1 MRTVSLVLGVLAAG
15 AALAAVVAAPSNA
28 TFKGRNGLLV
38 YQGIVG
44 EHEQLFTVK
53 PDGSDVRQLT
63 DFSDS
68 DAINASWSPDSK
80 KIAFLRRW
88 GQNKWR
94 VYTMNADGSGM
105 REFHRTLRGTPA
117 WLPDGKHLLLLKKL
131 TWTIVNVSG
140 GAPRD
145 AGIPGTHGDS
155 PCLLPDG
162 KRVAMT
168 ATLGR
173 KDGKVAIV
181 VARIGGGPQGIQRIT
196 PWQSL
201 GGKIDCS
208 PDGSKILFSAPQFGP
223 TSPDSTPSVSSRSSN
238 VYVINVDGTG
248 LRQLTHSTGG
258 KVNNGANSWSP
269 DGRKISFISNRGG
282 AYGVYTMNADGAG
295 VKKLTKNPGDHLSA
309 WGSHP

>member
-1 MRTVSLVLGVLAAG
+1 MRKLIFVVAAGVLAVTALV
-15 AALAAVVAAPSNA
+15 APALATFEGSN
-28 TFKGRNGLLV
+28 GRLL

-68 DAINASWSPDSK
+68 DAINGSWSPDSK

-88 GQNKWR
+88 GHSKWR
-94 VYTMNADGSGM
+94 VYTMNADGSGK

-117 WLPDGKHLLLLKKL
+117 WLPDGKHLFLLKKL
-131 TWTIVNVSG
+131 TWTIVDASG

-162 KRVAMT
+162 ERVAMT

-282 AYGVYTMNADGAG
+282 AYGVYTMNADGTG
-295 VKKLTKNPGDHLSA
+295 VRKLTKNPGDHLSA

>member
-1 MRTVSLVLGVLAAG
+1 MRKLIFVVAAGVLAVT
-15 AALAAVVAAPSNA
+15 ALVAPALA
-28 TFKGRNGLLV
+28 TFKGSNGRLL

-44 EHEQLFTVK
+44 KHEQLFTVK

-88 GQNKWR
+88 GHSKWR
-94 VYTMNADGSGM
+94 VYTMNADGSGR

-117 WLPDGKHLLLLKKL
+117 WLPDGKHLILLKKL
-131 TWTIVNVSG
+131 TWTIVNANG

-145 AGIPGTHGDS
+145 AGIPGTHGDF

-173 KDGKVAIV
+173 KDGKAAIV

-201 GGKIDCS
+201 ATKIDCS
-208 PDGSKILFSAPQFGP
+208 PDGSKVLFSAPQFGP
-223 TSPDSTPSVSSRSSN
+223 PRSSN

-269 DGRKISFISNRGG
+269 DGRKISFISNRDGE
-282 AYGVYTMNADGAG
+282 YGVYTMNADGTG

>member
-1 MRTVSLVLGVLAAG
+1 MRSIVLVVAAGVLAVT
-15 AALAAVVAAPSNA
+15 ALVAPALA
-28 TFKGRNGLLV
+28 TFKGSNGRLL

-53 PDGSDVRQLT
+53 PDGSGVRQLT

-80 KIAFLRRW
+80 KIAFLRAW

-94 VYTMNADGSGM
+94 VYTMNADGSGK

-117 WLPDGKHLLLLKKL
+117 WLPDGKHLLLLKNL
-131 TWTIVNVSG
+131 TWTIVNANG

-155 PCLLPDG
+155 PCVLPDG

-173 KDGKVAIV
+173 KDGKAAIV
-181 VARIGGGPQGIQRIT
+181 VARIGRGPQRIQRIT

-201 GGKIDCS
+201 AAKIDCS
-208 PDGSKILFSAPQFGP
+208 PNGSKILFSAPQFGP
-223 TSPDSTPSVSSRSSN
+223 PRSSN
-238 VYVINVDGTG
+238 VFVVNADGSG
-248 LRQLTHSTGG
+248 LRQLTHSRGG
-258 KVNNGANSWSP
+258 KINNGANSWSP
-269 DGRKISFISNRGG
+269 DGRKISFFSNRDGV
-282 AYGVYTMNADGAG
+282 YGVYTMNANGTG